1 MWLCHNLQVFVQ
13 ILGISLIKKSTWMYS
28 LPFCPPSSHHSRP
41 SHIQE
46 HGKRV
51 AQNVC
56 LWIPIWCLMNNLVEN
71 NNIITCYWQDQFRTC
86 NIGHE
91 SEDRFAF
98 GCELDEMLSQVFPQ
112 ACIPPQLSSLSLMP
126 YFRLFSCT
134 HLSHI
139 PCEARIRTRTVHQ
152 RKRERDECE

>member
-1 MWLCHNLQVFVQ
+1 MRRELLKMFAF
-13 ILGISLIKKSTWMYS
+13 GF
-28 LPFCPPSSHHSRP
+28 PF
-41 SHIQE
+41 E
-46 HGKRV
+46 V
-51 AQNVC
+51 
-56 LWIPIWCLMNNLVEN
+56 LMNNIVEN

-112 ACIPPQLSSLSLMP
+112 ACIPQIPPQLSSLSLMP

-139 PCEARIRTRTVHQ
+139 PCEAQIRTRTVHK
-152 RKRERDECE
+152 RKRERWVRVNIFEFPQGWDNIPINAFASSSLMQDTDHPVVSLR

>member
-1 MWLCHNLQVFVQ
+1 MWLCHNFQVFVQ
-13 ILGISLIKKSTWMYS
+13 ILGISLIKKVPECV
-28 LPFCPPSSHHSRP
+28 PFHFALLLVTTADLATFKNMGGELLKMFAFGFPFD
-41 SHIQE
+41 
-46 HGKRV
+46 V
-51 AQNVC
+51 
-56 LWIPIWCLMNNLVEN
+56 LMNNLVEN

-126 YFRLFSCT
+126 YFRLLSCT